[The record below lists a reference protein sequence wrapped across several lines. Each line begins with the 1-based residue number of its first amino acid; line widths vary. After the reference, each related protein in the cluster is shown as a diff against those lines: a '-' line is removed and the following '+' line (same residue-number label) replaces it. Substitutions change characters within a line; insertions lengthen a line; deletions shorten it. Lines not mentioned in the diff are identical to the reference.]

1 MRALMCVL
9 RNACSDR
16 AVNLPFISLVTIP
29 GALEPKAPA
38 RAAATAAPHRGAAHV
53 VCTLPRCLC
62 HHHHRPQTPRPL
74 QGAEEGTRQTLAT
87 RPPGTKDL
95 HCTTPAT
102 VRAARRAKATP
113 HPAALTASPLRAHAA
128 QRVTPRHAR
137 PPPAPA
143 SCGPRPRRNRA
154 ARGGRKASPR
164 NARGNGPSPRTASPC
179 SVRRAARTAHRD

>member
-1 MRALMCVL
+1 MRAPICVL
-9 RNACSDR
+9 SYACSEQR
-16 AVNLPFISLVTIP
+16 ALIVLLTCCLPRSSQSN
-29 GALEPKAPA
+29 ALELEAPA

-87 RPPGTKDL
+87 RPPRTKGL
-95 HCTTPAT
+95 HSTTPAAA
-102 VRAARRAKATP
+102 RAARRAKATP

-143 SCGPRPRRNRA
+143 S
-154 ARGGRKASPR
+154 
-164 NARGNGPSPRTASPC
+164 GPSADAVPPTPHRFLSPDDADHWHRVEKSRTEC
-179 SVRRAARTAHRD
+179 TAEETLLP